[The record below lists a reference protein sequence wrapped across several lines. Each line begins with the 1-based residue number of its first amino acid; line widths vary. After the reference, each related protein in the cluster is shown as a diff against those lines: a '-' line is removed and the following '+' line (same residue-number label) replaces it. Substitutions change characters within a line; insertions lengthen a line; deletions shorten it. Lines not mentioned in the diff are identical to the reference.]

1 MLNRKQLDDLKK
13 TFNQLNASISEM
25 NRQQKIAATAA
36 NMQRRETEKLNK
48 VEKELDVSFERRS
61 KALTDS
67 IKLLNRQ
74 GKAFELTNKASR
86 KAFLE
91 ANKGANIFEF
101 FDLALSST
109 NEQVKI
115 FGLEAAN
122 ARKIMYGFLPPG
134 MFRAVNKLSTA
145 FRTLG
150 SITRKMKEGKEGSFL
165 GNIGKIGKALPSFKN
180 IQDLRYG
187 EVIDKAPLM
196 FPQMAGFDMGGQ
208 FKGKKRT
215 FKGMMKQ
222 GMVQRKEAMKNMRE
236 GIKAFFANPKWK
248 LAGKSF
254 SLFAKGLGKALFK
267 FVVMGTIYITL
278 FFGLLW
284 MFKGPIM
291 KGFEFAS
298 KVVSSFLP
306 MIIEGFSDVWQGIS
320 EIYEGLMQGDFIKMF
335 GGMWEIIWGLL
346 QISFG
351 VFTGLI
357 STVIAFI
364 VGVAGKALEQGLR
377 YVFNILSGTT
387 TLKEKVIRILV
398 IATIISAF
406 IFGLPVI
413 LGAIVVGAVA
423 GLLVKLGIKK
433 LLDKI
438 PFFANGGVSAGGLAV
453 VGEKGPELVSLPRG
467 SRVHSNANSRKMAG
481 GTVNN
486 FNITINAKDT
496 SKAEMRRMADE
507 IGRMINSKIN
517 RSTSSST
524 FR

>member
-13 TFNQLNASISEM
+13 TFNQLNASLSEM
-25 NRQQKIAATAA
+25 TRQQKIAATAA
-36 NMQRRETEKLNK
+36 NMQRRENERLNK
-48 VEKELDVSFERRS
+48 VEKDLDVSFERRS

-150 SITRKMKEGKEGSFL
+150 SITRKMKEGQQGSFL
-165 GNIGKIGKALPSFKN
+165 GSIGKIGKALPSFKS
-180 IQDLRYG
+180 IQDLRYE

-196 FPQMAGFDMGGQ
+196 FPTGFEMDDQ
-208 FKGKKRT
+208 FTGKKRG
-215 FKGMMKQ
+215 FRGMMKQ
-222 GMVQRKEAMKNMRE
+222 GMLQRRQAMQNIRE
-236 GIKAFFANPKWK
+236 GVVAFFKNPKWK
-248 LAGKSF
+248 FAGQSF
-254 SLFAKGLGKALFK
+254 KLFAKGLGKALFK
-267 FVVMGTIYITL
+267 FVVMGSIYITL
-278 FFGLLW
+278 FFGLLF

-291 KGFEFAS
+291 RGFEFVS
-298 KVVSSFLP
+298 KVVSFFLP
-306 MIIEGFSDVWQGIS
+306 MIIEGFSDIWQGIS
-320 EIYEGLMQGDFIKMF
+320 EIYAGLLQGDFIKMF

-351 VFTGLI
+351 VIVGLGSSIIAFFTGFIGQAVANGLTYLFSVLDGTKTIKERLI
-357 STVIAFI
+357 
-364 VGVAGKALEQGLR
+364 R
-377 YVFNILSGTT
+377 
-387 TLKEKVIRILV
+387 LV
-398 IATIISAF
+398 VMATIVAAF

-413 LGAIVVGAVA
+413 IGAIVVGAVA
-423 GLLVKLGIKK
+423 GLLKK
-433 LLDKI
+433 LK
-438 PFFANGGVSAGGLAV
+438 FFANGGIVGSGMQV
-453 VGEKGPELVSLPRG
+453 VGEKGPELVKLPQG
-467 SRVHSNANSRKMAG
+467 SRVYSNKDSKKMVSG
-481 GTVNN
+481 KSVVNN